1 MTGGGKDKKL
11 SDSKLRILQ
20 ACSGHGDSPSFQL
33 SKFYAELDR
42 NGITS
47 YNCGMVLR
55 QLVVSVSGSAHQ
67 CNVHIAPKVIATAK
81 TLNFSNNDDRT
92 FVGCTSGITSFAV
105 LWKSAEAVNEALAD
119 ERYFHKATLKSPVDI
134 KKHVT
139 AGTFEAPTSL

>member
-1 MTGGGKDKKL
+1 
-11 SDSKLRILQ
+11 
-20 ACSGHGDSPSFQL
+20 
-33 SKFYAELDR
+33 
-42 NGITS
+42 
-47 YNCGMVLR
+47 MVLR